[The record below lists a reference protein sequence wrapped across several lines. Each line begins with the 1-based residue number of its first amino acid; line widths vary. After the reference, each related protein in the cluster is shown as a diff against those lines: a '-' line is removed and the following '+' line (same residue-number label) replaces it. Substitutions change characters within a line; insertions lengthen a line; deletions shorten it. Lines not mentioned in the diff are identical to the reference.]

1 MIIEEIIHTEPEDIP
16 KNYCYDT
23 ETPDFYVYRHK
34 YTGKEIHIAK
44 NPKTYTYIN
53 VQKCINK
60 VLDKIREEIKQEAYE
75 CGLNLVSVNRVDRII
90 RRYKTESEDKE

>member
-16 KNYCYDT
+16 KDYCYDT

-44 NPKTYTYIN
+44 NPKKYTYIN
-53 VQKCINK
+53 VQECINK

>member
-1 MIIEEIIHTEPEDIP
+1 MRQKVRNKMIIEEIIHTEPEDIP
-16 KNYCYDT
+16 KDYCYDA

-53 VQKCINK
+53 VQK
-60 VLDKIREEIKQEAYE
+60 V
-75 CGLNLVSVNRVDRII
+75 
-90 RRYKTESEDKE
+90 

>member
-16 KNYCYDT
+16 KDYYYDT
-23 ETPDFYVYRHK
+23 ETQDFYVYRHI
-34 YTGKEIHIAK
+34 YTGDEIHITK

-90 RRYKTESEDKE
+90 RSYKTESEDKK

>member
-16 KNYCYDT
+16 KDYCYDA

-53 VQKCINK
+53 VQK
-60 VLDKIREEIKQEAYE
+60 V
-75 CGLNLVSVNRVDRII
+75 
-90 RRYKTESEDKE
+90 

>member
-16 KNYCYDT
+16 KDYCYDT

>member
-16 KNYCYDT
+16 KDYCYDA

-60 VLDKIREEIKQEAYE
+60 VLDKIREEIKQEAYK

-90 RRYKTESEDKE
+90 RRYKTESEDKK